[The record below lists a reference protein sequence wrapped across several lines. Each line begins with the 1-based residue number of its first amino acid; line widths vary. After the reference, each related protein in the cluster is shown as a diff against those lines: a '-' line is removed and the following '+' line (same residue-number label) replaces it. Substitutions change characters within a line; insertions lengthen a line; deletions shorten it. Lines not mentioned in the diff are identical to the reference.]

1 MKRNSL
7 LIFLLIS
14 SLFAKKFVAVL
25 EMDPIGL
32 SEQEGRILTQR
43 LTSEIINADV
53 YFVVERTNLEKIL
66 EEQKFQHSGCTDSEC
81 AVEIGQLVNAN
92 YIVIGTA
99 SKFGSTYTI
108 DVRMID
114 VAMGNAISTA
124 VYNHKG
130 ELDDLVTDGIVSVAR
145 ELCGLDFKFKEKKK
159 KTGVVLKI
167 NSEPQGAD
175 VFIGADKYNQTPL
188 TLTDFPTGKH
198 SIRLELDGYANYDK
212 IIKTKSKDTTSV
224 NAKLQRLYYGYLELG
239 YYPKTADVHINKL
252 HLDYFSTNL
261 DTSIS
266 KPRYKLEMGPY
277 DIIVGS
283 PFHITRSKRV
293 TIDTSS
299 ISTLDIIL
307 EKKTLKGAK
316 KRAWIFPGMG
326 HFYADNKGRGYLF
339 SAFETMAIIG
349 TYSMFN
355 QLSQYNADYDTANK
369 AYLTATE
376 EGDILNKYENLQNIL
391 DKKNNATIGL
401 ASFGSAALAVWVW
414 NVIDVKHFVLKEYY
428 KSNKVDLGLNNKG
441 QVELQ
446 IAF

>member
-7 LIFLLIS
+7 LILLLVS

-25 EMDPIGL
+25 EIDPIGL
-32 SEQEGRILTQR
+32 TGQEGRILTQR

-53 YFVVERTNLEKIL
+53 YSVVERTNLKKIL

-114 VAMGNAISTA
+114 VALGNAISTA

-130 ELDDLVTDGIVSVAR
+130 EMDELLTDGIVSVAR
-145 ELCGLDFKFKEKKK
+145 ELCGIDVKFKEKKK
-159 KTGVVLKI
+159 KTGVILKI
-167 NSEPQGAD
+167 DSDPQGAD
-175 VFIGADKYNQTPL
+175 IFIGADKYDQTPL

-198 SIRLELDGYANYDK
+198 LIRLELDGYANYNDK
-212 IIKTKSKDTTSV
+212 ISTKSQDTTSI
-224 NAKLQRLYYGYLELG
+224 NAELQKLYYGHLDLD
-239 YYPKTADVHINKL
+239 YYPKIADVHINKL
-252 HLDYFSTNL
+252 HLDYYSTFFDSLNNNL
-261 DTSIS
+261 S
-266 KPRYKLEMGPY
+266 YKLKMGEY
-277 DIIVGS
+277 GIIVSS
-283 PFHITRSKRV
+283 PFHITRSERV

-299 ISTLDIIL
+299 NTTLDIIL
-307 EKKTLKGAK
+307 EKKTLSKAK
-316 KRAWIFPGMG
+316 RLAWLFPGLG
-326 HFYADNKGRGYLF
+326 HFYAENKKKGYLF
-339 SAFETMAIIG
+339 SVLEAVSLSG
-349 TYSMFN
+349 TYLMCN
-355 QLSQYNADYDTANK
+355 QLSQYSADYKTANT
-369 AYLTATE
+369 AYLAATE
-376 EGDILNKYENLQNIL
+376 KTDMLNKFNILQTIL

-428 KSNKVDLGLNNKG
+428 KSNKLDLGLNNKG